1 MGKVLLS
8 GSIALPLAVTS
19 QIEMVQVEVKMT

>member
-8 GSIALPLAVTS
+8 GSGFTVLPDGYSYRYDDSNRA
-19 QIEMVQVEVKMT
+19 EK